1 MAGLASAFYLLETRL
16 VRSIEIFDS
25 NPPGVCKN
33 ASSCAVLMHPFSPR
47 GTIIWQGLEGM
58 EETLALLRHSD
69 SQVGGVFE
77 GKKSILRPCFS
88 QRAYRDW
95 QQAASNYPQW
105 FCMQSREQVESTL
118 GMSPSFH
125 QGGHQRVLGGVL
137 YDDAVFV
144 DAPKYLTGLWASV
157 KALSAQVGA
166 KVAWVQQDLS
176 SVQSLLTMDEEGKLD
191 AGCDAVVLA
200 NGAGCNA
207 LWKSAA
213 PGTEDLPF
221 MYVRGQTL
229 SVPLKVD
236 TRRSYAGGAPAAVLS
251 AEFPGY
257 VVPLNDMLVCGA
269 THEYGELSDLQR
281 MAPDLDQAVMRLR
294 SKLDV
299 IYPHLP
305 WELAQSAT
313 AGIRVS
319 TQRCHLGRLPVIGRH
334 ARNSKVWLISGF
346 GSKGLV
352 YHALLARHLAAA
364 VVHGSPV
371 PEDMR
376 L

>member
-1 MAGLASAFYLLETRL
+1 ML
-16 VRSIEIFDS
+16 
-25 NPPGVCKN
+25 
-33 ASSCAVLMHPFSPR
+33 
-47 GTIIWQGLEGM
+47 
-58 EETLALLRHSD
+58 LLRKSE

-77 GKKSILRPCFS
+77 GKKSILRPFFS

-105 FCMQSREQVESTL
+105 FSMQTREQVESTL
-118 GMSPSFH
+118 AMSPGADL
-125 QGGHQRVLGGVL
+125 GGHRRVIGGVL
-137 YDDAVFV
+137 YDDAIVV
-144 DAPKYLTGLWASV
+144 SANKYLTGLWASV
-157 KALSAQVGA
+157 QALSEQVGA
-166 KVAWVQQDLS
+166 TVTWVQRDLP
-176 SVQSLLTMDEEGKLD
+176 SVQPLITAGGEGDLD

-200 NGAGCNA
+200 SGAGCNT

-213 PGTEDLPF
+213 PGTGDLPF
-221 MYVRGQTL
+221 MYVRGQTV
-229 SVPLKVD
+229 SVPMKAD
-236 TRRSYAGGAPAAVLS
+236 SRRSYTGGPQPAVLS
-251 AEFPGY
+251 AEYPGY
-257 VVPLNDMLVCGA
+257 VVPLNGMLVCGA
-269 THEYGELSDLQR
+269 THEYGELADLQP
-281 MAPDLDQAVMRLR
+281 MGPDLDQAVTRLR

-305 WELAQSAT
+305 WELAQSAS

-334 ARNSKVWLISGF
+334 ERNSKVWLISGF

-364 VVHGSPV
+364 VVHGVAV

>member
-1 MAGLASAFYLLETRL
+1 MS
-16 VRSIEIFDS
+16 S
-25 NPPGVCKN
+25 GVD
-33 ASSCAVLMHPFSPR
+33 L
-47 GTIIWQGLEGM
+47 
-58 EETLALLRHSD
+58 
-69 SQVGGVFE
+69 GGQ
-77 GKKSILRPCFS
+77 
-88 QRAYRDW
+88 QR
-95 QQAASNYPQW
+95 
-105 FCMQSREQVESTL
+105 
-118 GMSPSFH
+118 
-125 QGGHQRVLGGVL
+125 RVLGGVL

-144 DAPKYLTGLWASV
+144 NAPKYLAGLWASV
-157 KALSAQVGA
+157 QALSSEVGA
-166 KVAWVQQDLS
+166 KVTWVQRDLP
-176 SVQSLLTMDEEGKLD
+176 SLQPLMAMDGGADED
-191 AGCDAVVLA
+191 AAAGCNAIVLA
-200 NGAGCNA
+200 SGAGCNA

-229 SVPLKVD
+229 SIPWKAD
-236 TRRSYAGGAPAAVLS
+236 TRRSYAAGAQAVLS

-281 MAPDLDQAVMRLR
+281 MAPDLDQAVTRLR

-305 WELAQSAT
+305 WEHAQSAT

-334 ARNSKVWLISGF
+334 ERNSKVWLMSGF

-364 VVHGSPV
+364 VVHGAAV